1 MPTIVD
7 TGPLVA
13 LLNASDQSHG
23 EAIELFRRAERPW
36 LTCEAVL
43 SEAQFLLGRARRGAE
58 ALGGLLERRALIVG
72 YSARGD
78 EAALVRLLAKYRDV
92 PMSFADACLVRMS
105 EQLPHDRLVTFDNDF
120 AVYRRSDRR
129 MVPQLK

>member
-1 MPTIVD
+1 MATLVD

-13 LLNASDQSHG
+13 LLNAADQRHQDAV
-23 EAIELFRRAERPW
+23 ERFRRAERPW

-43 SEAQFLLGRARRGAE
+43 SEAHFLLGRARRGTE
-58 ALGGLLERRALIVG
+58 ALGALLERQALMVG

-92 PMSFADACLVRMS
+92 PMSVADACLVRLS
-105 EQLPHDRLVTFDNDF
+105 EQLPRERLLSFDDDF
-120 AVYRRSDRR
+120 SVYRRADRR
-129 MVPQLK
+129 VVPRLA